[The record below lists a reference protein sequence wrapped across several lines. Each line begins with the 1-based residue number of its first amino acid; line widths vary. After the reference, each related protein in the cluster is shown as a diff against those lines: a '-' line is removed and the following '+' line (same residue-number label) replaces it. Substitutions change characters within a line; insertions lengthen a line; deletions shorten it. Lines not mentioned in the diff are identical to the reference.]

1 MAVSFLF
8 QFKSVQKNLSLGT
21 ITQHYSLPENVL
33 LAQFGAEFLRNCSQ
47 HLYEKLDLQYCPHGH
62 LVLASEKYA
71 EKLEHNVQIQREL
84 GVKNE
89 LLTIEDIKSRFPY
102 LNTEDISI
110 GK

>member
-1 MAVSFLF
+1 M
-8 QFKSVQKNLSLGT
+8 
-21 ITQHYSLPENVL
+21 PENVL

-47 HLYEKLDLQYCPHGH
+47 HLNQKVDLQYCPHGH

-71 EKLEHNVQIQREL
+71 ERLEHNIQIQREY

-89 LLTIEDIKSRFPY
+89 LLTIEDIKMRFPY

>member
-1 MAVSFLF
+1 MFLSFSF
-8 QFKSVQKNLSLGT
+8 QYKSVQKNLSLGT
-21 ITQHYSLPENVL
+21 LTQHYALPENVL
-33 LAQFGAEFLRNCSQ
+33 LSQFGAEFLRNCTQ
-47 HLYEKLDLQYCPHGH
+47 HLYENLDLQYSPHGH

-89 LLTIEDIKSRFPY
+89 LLTVEDIKERFPY